1 MKAKLM
7 FASLALAMSVVF
19 AGCSSD
25 DSKETDAAVKPADT
39 EQASTDSTDLN
50 TKLKDVLDQYRQFSI
65 EQSDLL
71 IVETEKFVAA
81 VKGGDLEQAKAL
93 YAPTRMYYERIEPIA
108 EALGNFDPDI
118 DARDGDVDA
127 AEWRGFHR
135 IEKGL
140 WEDNKTAGSEEF
152 ADRLLSDVKS
162 LRALMETV
170 EVDTAMLTT
179 GAVELLNE
187 VSSSKVTGE
196 EERYSRTDLY
206 DFVAN
211 VEGAKKIYEL
221 LKPELASQDAELEKS
236 IGEKFTALE
245 TLLAKYKSGDG
256 YVSFTELK
264 EDDTRSL
271 SQALDALAEPL
282 SQMGKALGV

>member
-1 MKAKLM
+1 MKAKLL
-7 FASLALAMSVVF
+7 FASLVLAMSVVF

-25 DSKETDAAVKPADT
+25 NSKETDAAAQPADT
-39 EQASTDSTDLN
+39 TQASTDSTDLN
-50 TKLKDVLDQYRQFSI
+50 AKLKDVLEQYRQFSI
-65 EQSDLL
+65 EQSDQL
-71 IVETEKFVAA
+71 IVETEKFVNA
-81 VKGGDLEQAKAL
+81 VKSGDLEQAKLL

-118 DARDGDVDA
+118 DARDGDVEA
-127 AEWRGFHR
+127 ADWRGFHR

-140 WEDNKTAGSEEF
+140 WEDNATAGTEEF

-196 EERYSRTDLY
+196 EERYSHTDLY

-221 LKPELASQDAELEKS
+221 LQPELSSQDADLEKS

-245 TLLAKYKSGDG
+245 ALLAKYKSGDG
-256 YVSFTELK
+256 YVAFTELK
-264 EDDTRSL
+264 EDDTRTL

>member
-1 MKAKLM
+1 MKARLM
-7 FASLALAMSVVF
+7 FASLVLAMSVVF
-19 AGCSSD
+19 TGCSSD
-25 DSKETDAAVKPADT
+25 SKETETAAKPADT
-39 EQASTDSTDLN
+39 AQTASDSSDLN
-50 TKLKDVLDQYRQFSI
+50 AKLKDVLEQYRQFSI
-65 EQSDLL
+65 EQSDQF

-81 VKGGDLEQAKAL
+81 VKSGDLEQAKAL
-93 YAPTRMYYERIEPIA
+93 YAPTRMYYELIEPIA

-118 DARDGDVDA
+118 DARDGDVEA
-127 AEWRGFHR
+127 ADWRGFHR
-135 IEKGL
+135 IEKSL
-140 WEDNKTAGSEEF
+140 WEDKQTAGMEAF

-187 VSSSKVTGE
+187 VSSTKVTGE
-196 EERYSRTDLY
+196 EERYSHTDTY

-221 LKPELASQDAELEKS
+221 LKPELASQDAALDQS

-245 TLLAKYKSGDG
+245 ALLAKYKSGDG
-256 YVSFTELK
+256 YVLFTELK
-264 EDDTRSL
+264 EDNTREL